1 LDNEAKDIFNQIE
14 RNTNIS
20 MDEIYNIAHSIQYK
34 DLSDEATVRDLVQQ
48 LSRLANRPISQQK
61 EDEIVHSI
69 INNRIP
75 SSIESLQRLFD

>member
-1 LDNEAKDIFNQIE
+1 MDNEAKDIFNKIE
-14 RNTNIS
+14 RSTNIS
-20 MDEIYNIAHSIQYK
+20 MDEIYNIAHSIQYE
-34 DLSDEATVRDLVQQ
+34 DLSDESTVRRIVQQ
-48 LSRLANRPISQQK
+48 LSRLANRPISQRK